1 MFPKLI
7 LKFLELIHTKKFTNQ
22 QIEAFFLTF
31 TSLFLHVKKCFIW
44 IPFYF
49 IYRHTHTHT
58 HTHTRPVPGPMVDT
72 KIWGCSCSIAGP
84 SCLQMWIQPTLDHK
98 HDPWGTRYVVSL
110 STDVEPINTEG
121 LPCFYWKKIYTLN
134 PYCSKVNAVCVCMY
148 VYIPFC
154 KQKYK
159 HTRKGNMWG
168 CSHWSVLP
176 ALEICIWLC
185 LSSSTLNFIT
195 ATDCSC
201 KAKRTKLLLG
211 KITETIAWF

>member
-1 MFPKLI
+1 MLRNVLYEYLSI
-7 LKFLELIHTKKFTNQ
+7 L
-22 QIEAFFLTF
+22 
-31 TSLFLHVKKCFIW
+31 FID
-44 IPFYF
+44 
-49 IYRHTHTHT
+49 THTHT

-159 HTRKGNMWG
+159 HTRKGNVRLQPLKCFTCTWDLHLAVFVIFYFKFYH
-168 CSHWSVLP
+168 CYRL
-176 ALEICIWLC
+176 
-185 LSSSTLNFIT
+185 
-195 ATDCSC
+195 
-201 KAKRTKLLLG
+201 
-211 KITETIAWF
+211 